1 MENVKASTRVVW
13 TALTLSLAFAG
24 PAMAKGPVVMRWNQ
38 AMLDAIA
45 STGSGPTVSS
55 RALAVAHTCMFDA
68 WAAYDGHARGTEFN
82 VQLRRPKEERTAAN
96 KSAAISHAAFRAGVD
111 LFPSERARFE
121 TVLRDL
127 GYAPDL
133 HNASLSAPAGI
144 ANIAC
149 GEVLDRRHSDGSNQL
164 GTVGGVRYGDYTGYR
179 PVNSDTQVVDP
190 SRWQPLRVPAPGG
203 GTRLQSFLTPQWGRV
218 TPFALRPFESYG
230 LRKPAA
236 YGTAEYRQ
244 QAEEVLRYSANLTE
258 THKVIAEYWADG
270 PNSVTPPGHWNLFA
284 QHVAKRD
291 RLDDDKSV
299 RLFFVLNN
307 ALMDSAI
314 YAWWSKRQYDYVR
327 PITAIRVLYAGK
339 TVQAWGG
346 FGAGTTSIPGH
357 LWSPYQVPS
366 AITPPFAECVSGHS
380 TFSAAA
386 AEVLRRFTGSDA
398 LNYTTVVRRG
408 SSAVEPGLVPARDVT
423 LSWATF
429 SKAADEAGL
438 SRRYGGIHFANGDV
452 EGRRIGRRIGHDA
465 WVKASS
471 YFGP

>member
-1 MENVKASTRVVW
+1 MEYVKTSTRLAW
-13 TALTLSLAFAG
+13 TAFALSLGFAG
-24 PAMAKGPVVMRWNQ
+24 SALARAPVVTRWNQ
-38 AMLDAIA
+38 TLLEAISA
-45 STGSGPTVSS
+45 TASGPTVSS

-82 VQLRRPKEERTAAN
+82 VELRRPKEERTAAN
-96 KSAAISHAAFRAGVD
+96 KTAAISHAAFRAGID

-121 TVLRDL
+121 KTLREL

-133 HNASLSAPAGI
+133 YNASLSAPAGI

-149 GEVLDRRHSDGSNQL
+149 GEVLDRRHADGSNQL
-164 GTVGGVRYGDYTGYR
+164 GSLGGGSYGDYTGYR
-179 PVNSDTQVVDP
+179 PVNTDTQVINP
-190 SRWQPLRVPAPGG
+190 SRWQPLRVPTTNG
-203 GTRLQSFLTPQWGRV
+203 GTRIQSFLTPQWGRV
-218 TPFALRPFESYG
+218 TTFALRPFGSYG

-236 YGTAEYRQ
+236 YGTTEYRR
-244 QAEEVLRYSANLTE
+244 QAEEILKYSADLTD

-291 RLDDDKSV
+291 GLDDDKTV
-299 RLFFVLNN
+299 RLFFALNS

-327 PITAIRVLYAGK
+327 PITAVRVLYAGK
-339 TVQAWGG
+339 SVQAWGG
-346 FGAGTTSIPGH
+346 FGVGTTSIPGH

-366 AITPPFAECVSGHS
+366 AITPPFPECVSGHS

-398 LNYTTVVRRG
+398 LNYTAVVLRG
-408 SSAVEPGLVPARDVT
+408 SSAVEPGLVPARDTT
-423 LSWATF
+423 LTWQTF
-429 SKAADEAGL
+429 SQAADEAGL
-438 SRRYGGIHFANGDV
+438 SRRYGGIHFSYGDL
-452 EGRRIGRRIGHDA
+452 EGRRIGRRIGQEA